1 MDLCMK
7 QLAVLGSTGSIG
19 VSTLEIVAD
28 YPERFRVVAL
38 TAGRNLALLE
48 EQILRF
54 KPSIVAVPD
63 RENAQRLQT
72 RIGSNG
78 PRVLYGTEGLIACAV
93 DSTAD
98 MVVSA
103 IVGAAGLEP
112 TLAAIQAGRDVALAN
127 KETLVIAGELVMAA
141 VAKSGCRLFPV
152 DSEHSA
158 IFQSLAGHSKNEVR
172 RLILT
177 ASGGPFRNWSIE
189 DLQDVTPQDALA
201 HPNWTMG
208 RKITIDSAT
217 MMNKGLEVIEAHW
230 LFNLPVE
237 KIAVHIHPE
246 SIVHSMVEY
255 IDGALIAQLGI
266 PDMKTPIAY
275 ALSYPERLALDLPAL
290 DLCRL
295 GQLHF
300 AAPDS
305 LCFPCLGLAYD
316 AIRRGGTTP
325 AVLNAANELAVD
337 AFLHE
342 KVSFLDI
349 PRIIGTVVE
358 KHTNSAATGLDQILA
373 ADNWARLAARD
384 VILKIQGASYT

>member
-1 MDLCMK
+1 MK
-7 QLAVLGSTGSIG
+7 RLAVLGSTGSIG
-19 VSTLEIVAD
+19 VSTLEIVAEHPD
-28 YPERFRVVAL
+28 CFRVTAL

-48 EQILRF
+48 EQINRF
-54 KPSIVAVPD
+54 SPEIVAVPD
-63 RENAQRLQT
+63 EENAKRLKA
-72 RIGSNG
+72 RING
-78 PRVLYGTEGLIACAV
+78 NAPQVLFGTAGLIACARE
-93 DSTAD
+93 SQAD

-112 TLAAIQAGRDVALAN
+112 TLAAVNAGLDVALAN
-127 KETLVIAGELVMAA
+127 KETLVVAGELVMSAL
-141 VAKSGCRLFPV
+141 KSSGGRLFPV

-158 IFQSLAGHSKNEVR
+158 IYQSLKGHRREDVR

-177 ASGGPFRNWSIE
+177 ASGGPFRNWSLE
-189 DLQDVTPQDALA
+189 DLQNVQPNDALA

-230 LFNLPVE
+230 LFDLPVD
-237 KIAVHIHPE
+237 KIDVNIHPE

-255 IDGALIAQLGI
+255 VDGAVIAQLGI

-275 ALSYPERLALDLPAL
+275 ALNYPERLALDLPPL

-295 GQLHF
+295 GRLHF
-300 AAPDS
+300 SAPDS
-305 LCFPCLGLAYD
+305 KCFPCLGLAYE

-337 AFLHE
+337 AFLQQ
-342 KVSFLDI
+342 KIAFLDI
-349 PRIIGTVVE
+349 SRTIATVMQQ
-358 KHTNSAATGLDQILA
+358 HTTTAASDLEQILT
-373 ADNWARLAARD
+373 ADHWARHKAKS
-384 VILKIQGASYT
+384 VIDDLQGASYT

>member
-1 MDLCMK
+1 MK
-7 QLAVLGSTGSIG
+7 RLAILGSTGSIG
-19 VSTLEIVAD
+19 VSTLEIVAEH
-28 YPERFRVVAL
+28 PSRFKVVAL

-48 EQILRF
+48 EQIARF
-54 KPSIVAVPD
+54 RPEIVAVPD
-63 RENAQRLQT
+63 KGNAQRLQE
-72 RIGSNG
+72 RIGASG
-78 PRVLYGTEGLIACAV
+78 PRVLCGTEGLIACAV
-93 DSTAD
+93 ESPAD

-112 TLAAIQAGRDVALAN
+112 TLAAIEAGRDVALAN

-141 VAKSGCRLFPV
+141 VARSGCRLFPV

-158 IFQSLAGHSKNEVR
+158 IFQSLEGQRKCDVR

-177 ASGGPFRNWSIE
+177 ASGGPFRNWSLD
-189 DLQDVTPQDALA
+189 DLQEVTPKDALA

-230 LFNLPVE
+230 LFDVPVDD
-237 KIAVHIHPE
+237 IAVHIHPE

-255 IDGALIAQLGI
+255 VDGALIAQLGI
-266 PDMKTPIAY
+266 PNMKTPIAY
-275 ALSYPERLALDLPAL
+275 ALSYPERLTLDLPAL

-295 GQLHF
+295 SQLNF
-300 AAPDS
+300 AVPDS
-305 LCFPCLGLAYD
+305 HCFPCLGLAYD

-337 AFLHE
+337 AFLQE
-342 KVSFLDI
+342 QIGFLDI
-349 PRIIGTVVE
+349 PRIIAKVVAE
-358 KHTNSAATGLDQILA
+358 HTNTVASSLEPILA
-373 ADNWARLAARD
+373 ADTWARQAAQD
-384 VILKIQGASYT
+384 IICEIQGVSYA

>member
-1 MDLCMK
+1 MK
-7 QLAVLGSTGSIG
+7 RLAILGSTGSIG
-19 VSTLEIVAD
+19 VSTLEIVAEHAD
-28 YPERFRVVAL
+28 RFQVVAL
-38 TAGRNLALLE
+38 TAGRNLTLLE
-48 EQILRF
+48 EQIARF
-54 KPSIVAVPD
+54 QPQIVAVPD
-63 RENAQRLQT
+63 RDHAHRLKE
-72 RIGSNG
+72 RLGDRG
-78 PRVLYGTEGLIACAV
+78 PRVLYGTEGLVTCAA
-93 DSTAD
+93 DSPAD

-141 VAKSGCRLFPV
+141 VAESGCRLFPV

-158 IFQSLAGHSKNEVR
+158 IFQSLAGHSKEDVR

-177 ASGGPFRNWSIE
+177 ASGGPFRNWSLE
-189 DLQDVTPQDALA
+189 DLQEVTPQDALA
-201 HPNWTMG
+201 HPNWNMG

-217 MMNKGLEVIEAHW
+217 MMNKGLEIIEAHW
-230 LFNLPVE
+230 LFNLPVDR
-237 KIAVHIHPE
+237 IAVHIHPE
-246 SIVHSMVEY
+246 SIVHSLVEY
-255 IDGALIAQLGI
+255 VDGALIAQLGI

-275 ALSYPERLALDLPAL
+275 ALSYPERLTLDLPPL

-325 AVLNAANELAVD
+325 AVLNAANELAVE
-337 AFLHE
+337 AFLQE
-342 KVSFLDI
+342 KVAFLDI
-349 PRIIGTVVE
+349 PRIIGAVVE
-358 KHTNSAATGLDQILA
+358 KHADSAATSLAAILA
-373 ADNWARLAARD
+373 ADNWARCAAQD
-384 VILKIQGASYT
+384 VILEIQGASYL

>member
-1 MDLCMK
+1 MK

-19 VSTLEIVAD
+19 VNTLEIVTD
-28 YPERFRVVAL
+28 YPDLFRVVAL

-63 RENAQRLQT
+63 RENAQRLQE
-72 RIGSNG
+72 RIGSRG
-78 PRVLYGTEGLIACAV
+78 PRVLYGTDGLIACAV
-93 DSTAD
+93 DSPAD
-98 MVVSA
+98 LVVSA

-141 VAKSGCRLFPV
+141 VAKSGCQLFPV

-177 ASGGPFRNWSIE
+177 ASGGPFRNWSLE

-305 LCFPCLGLAYD
+305 LCFPCLSLAYD

-342 KVSFLDI
+342 KVGFLDI
-349 PRIIGTVVE
+349 PRIIGAVVE
-358 KHTNSAATGLDQILA
+358 KHTNSAATSLDQVLA
-373 ADNWARLAARD
+373 ADTWARLAARD
-384 VILKIQGASYT
+384 VIHEIQGASYT

>member
-1 MDLCMK
+1 MK
-7 QLAVLGSTGSIG
+7 RLAVLGSTGSIG
-19 VSTLEIVAD
+19 VSTLEIVAEH
-28 YPERFRVVAL
+28 PERFQTVAL

-48 EQILRF
+48 EQITRF
-54 KPSIVAVPD
+54 QPEVVAVPD
-63 RENAQRLQT
+63 QDNAQRLRR
-72 RIGSNG
+72 RIGSGG
-78 PRVLYGTEGLIACAV
+78 PRVLYGKEGLIACAAE
-93 DSTAD
+93 SPAD

-112 TLAAIQAGRDVALAN
+112 TLAAIQAGRNVALAN

-141 VAKSGCRLFPV
+141 VAQSGCQLFPV

-158 IFQSLAGHSKNEVR
+158 IFQSLEGHCKDDVR

-177 ASGGPFRNWSIE
+177 ASGGPFRNWSLD
-189 DLQDVTPQDALA
+189 DLAEVTPKDALA

-230 LFNLPVE
+230 LFGVSVDN
-237 KIAVHIHPE
+237 IAVHIHPE

-255 IDGALIAQLGI
+255 VDGALIAQLGI

-275 ALSYPERLALDLPAL
+275 ALTHPERLPLDLPAL

-295 GQLHF
+295 GQLNF
-300 AAPDS
+300 SAPDS
-305 LCFPCLGLAYD
+305 QCFPCLGLAYD

-337 AFLHE
+337 AFLHG
-342 KVSFLDI
+342 KVGFLDI

-358 KHTNSAATGLDQILA
+358 KHSSSPASSLEQVLA
-373 ADNWARLAARD
+373 ADTWARLAARD
-384 VILKIQGASYT
+384 VIHEIQGVSYA

>member
-1 MDLCMK
+1 MK
-7 QLAVLGSTGSIG
+7 RLAILGSTGSIG
-19 VSTLEIVAD
+19 VSTLEIVTEHPD
-28 YPERFRVVAL
+28 CFEVVAL

-48 EQILRF
+48 EQIALFR
-54 KPSIVAVPD
+54 PQLVAVPD
-63 RENAQRLQT
+63 QVNAQRLRE
-72 RIGSNG
+72 RIGADG
-78 PRVLYGTEGLIACAV
+78 PQVLYGTAGLVSCAV
-93 DSTAD
+93 ESPAD

-127 KETLVIAGELVMAA
+127 KETLVIAGELVMSAA
-141 VAKSGCRLFPV
+141 AESGCRLFPV

-158 IFQSLAGHSKNEVR
+158 IFQSLEGHRNADVR

-177 ASGGPFRNWSIE
+177 ASGGPFRNWSLE
-189 DLQDVTPQDALA
+189 DLQEVTPQDALA

-230 LFNLPVE
+230 LFNVPVE
-237 KIAVHIHPE
+237 KIDVHIHPE
-246 SIVHSMVEY
+246 SIVHSLVEY
-255 IDGALIAQLGI
+255 VDGALLAQLGI

-275 ALSYPERLALDLPAL
+275 ALTYPERLPLALPAL

-295 GQLHF
+295 GQLNF
-300 AAPDS
+300 AAPNS
-305 LCFPCLGLAYD
+305 QCFPCLGLAYD
-316 AIRRGGTTP
+316 AIKRGGTTP

-342 KVSFLDI
+342 KVGFLDI
-349 PRIIGTVVE
+349 PRIIGSVVE
-358 KHTNSAATGLDQILA
+358 KHSSRAASSLEQILS
-373 ADNWARLAARD
+373 ADAWARQKAHD
-384 VILKIQGASYT
+384 VICEIQGASYP

>member
-1 MDLCMK
+1 MK
-7 QLAVLGSTGSIG
+7 RLAILGSTGSIG
-19 VSTLEIVAD
+19 VSTLEIVAEHPD
-28 YPERFRVVAL
+28 HFQIVAL

-48 EQILRF
+48 EQITRF
-54 KPSIVAVPD
+54 HPEVVAVPD
-63 RENAQRLQT
+63 QENAQRLKD
-72 RIGSNG
+72 RIGDSG
-78 PRVLYGTEGLIACAV
+78 PRILFGTEGLIACAGEA
-93 DSTAD
+93 SAD

-112 TLAAIQAGRDVALAN
+112 TLAAIEAGKDVALAN

-141 VAKSGCRLFPV
+141 VARSGCKLFPV

-158 IFQSLAGHSKNEVR
+158 IFQSLEGHRKSDVR

-177 ASGGPFRNWSIE
+177 ASGGPFRNWSLD
-189 DLQDVTPQDALA
+189 DLQEVTPKHALA

-230 LFNLPVE
+230 LFDLPVE

-255 IDGALIAQLGI
+255 VDGALMAQLGI

-275 ALSYPERLALDLPAL
+275 ALSYPERLPLDLPPL

-305 LCFPCLGLAYD
+305 QCFPCLGLAYD
-316 AIRRGGTTP
+316 AIQRGGTTP
-325 AVLNAANELAVD
+325 AVLNAANELAVE
-337 AFLHE
+337 AFLQE
-342 KVSFLDI
+342 KVGFLDI
-349 PRIIGTVVE
+349 PRIIGAVVE
-358 KHTNSAATGLDQILA
+358 RHTTSAASSLEQILA
-373 ADNWARLAARD
+373 ADKWARHMAQD
-384 VILKIQGASYT
+384 IIDEIQGVSYS